1 MISNFASSAQKYES
15 AYPIKENE
23 LPASKRGYHTN
34 NQYDNVPPLMND
46 GRSLISTNQSDS
58 AENKKLIEENNIQSN
73 WEYRR
78 YLTKNAPKVI
88 ESNYM
93 SYTDNGFLNTTM
105 DVPSIQSNVVNYK
118 VKAPLKGSGVVHIN
132 EEESEKEDLK
142 INYLSREQLQSRKIS
157 PAITQE
163 ELIKK

>member
-15 AYPIKENE
+15 AYPIKEDE

-93 SYTDNGFLNTTM
+93 SYTDNGFINTTM
-105 DVPSIQSNVVNYK
+105 DVPSIQSNVVNPNGLS
-118 VKAPLKGSGVVHIN
+118 VRAVSVCRPH
-132 EEESEKEDLK
+132 K
-142 INYLSREQLQSRKIS
+142 IEASTKIGNKN
-157 PAITQE
+157 PF
-163 ELIKK
+163 

>member
-34 NQYDNVPPLMND
+34 NQYDNVPPLMQD

-58 AENKKLIEENNIQSN
+58 AENKKLVEENNIQSN

-78 YLTKNAPKVI
+78 YLTKNAPKI
-88 ESNYM
+88 MESNYM
-93 SYTDNGFLNTTM
+93 SYTDNGFLHTTIQGFFLKN
-105 DVPSIQSNVVNYK
+105 DLIFYDSRSQNPSKTS
-118 VKAPLKGSGVVHIN
+118 
-132 EEESEKEDLK
+132 
-142 INYLSREQLQSRKIS
+142 
-157 PAITQE
+157 
-163 ELIKK
+163 